1 MPIPADHPPPRKA
14 SSSQR
19 AASTDRAGI
28 GTGVGTDA
36 DRAAAHAIAAAVNAE
51 IGARSVR
58 VGARAA
64 TRLAPLSTGYPAL
77 DAATGLGGLPRGRI
91 TEIVGRPSSGRETIA
106 TRAMAA
112 SGGYNAWV
120 DVRGLVDVDAL
131 ARAGVSLP
139 RLFVLRPDDPLD
151 ALAMAGQ
158 VIASAEF
165 EVVVLDALA
174 DLPPGGATTR
184 ALEQFVRVVTPALGR
199 STTVCIV
206 LASPEQGEH
215 ALRHAAALRIGLVKV
230 SLIRAGGIFRGWRT
244 RATILKAQGRELADC
259 GIEVWL

>member
-1 MPIPADHPPPRKA
+1 MAPNTSLAPPDHPA
-14 SSSQR
+14 SR
-19 AASTDRAGI
+19 RGPSTRG
-28 GTGVGTDA
+28 
-36 DRAAAHAIAAAVNAE
+36 AAADSAAAQAIAAAVNAE

-58 VGARAA
+58 VGARAV
-64 TRLAPLSTGYPAL
+64 TRLAALSTGYPAL

-106 TRAMAA
+106 TRAVAA

-131 ARAGVSLP
+131 ARSGVNLP

-230 SLIRAGGIFRGWRT
+230 SLIRAGGVFRGWRT